1 MDQEEIK
8 KSIFIV
14 DDDEFLLDMYAV
26 KFRESGFSV
35 EISFGGQD
43 ALDKIREGLN
53 PDIILLDV
61 IMPNMDGFEFLQRIK
76 KENLLKNT
84 KIVILTNL
92 GQKEDIKK
100 GMELGAS
107 DYVVKAYFT
116 PSEIV
121 QKIDLLLKQKK

>member
-1 MDQEEIK
+1 MEQEWLK
-8 KSIFIV
+8 KTILIV

>member
-14 DDDEFLLDMYAV
+14 DDDEFLLDMYAL

-43 ALDKIREGLN
+43 ALDKIREWLN

>member
-1 MDQEEIK
+1 MDQEESK
-8 KSIFIV
+8 KTILIV

-26 KFRESGFSV
+26 KFRELGFSV
-35 EISFGGQD
+35 EISFSGQE
-43 ALDKIREGLN
+43 ALDKIRGGLN
-53 PDIILLDV
+53 PNIILLDV
-61 IMPNMDGFEFLQRIK
+61 IMPNMDGFEFLQMIK
-76 KENLLKNT
+76 KGNLLKDT
-84 KIVILTNL
+84 KIIILTNL

-121 QKIDLLLKQKK
+121 QKVDLLLKQKK

>member
-100 GMELGAS
+100 GMELWAS

>member
-1 MDQEEIK
+1 MEQEWLK
-8 KSIFIV
+8 KTILIV

-26 KFRESGFSV
+26 KFREFGFSV
-35 EISFGGQD
+35 EISFSGQE
-43 ALDKIREGLN
+43 ALDKIRGGLS

-61 IMPNMDGFEFLQRIK
+61 IMPNMDGFEFLQMVK
-76 KENLLKNT
+76 KGSLLKNT
-84 KIVILTNL
+84 KIIILTNL

-100 GMELGAS
+100 GMELGAD

-121 QKIDLLLKQKK
+121 QKVDLLLKQKK